1 MEKTYKINKIVGGGF
16 EAILRATGKVV
27 AIYNHLG
34 KPIKILDGFNL
45 PLQEYVEEIAAS
57 V

>member
-1 MEKTYKINKIVGGGF
+1 MEKTYKINKIVGGF

-27 AIYNHLG
+27 AEYNHLV
-34 KPIKILDGFNL
+34 KPIKIFDAFNL
-45 PLQEYVEEIAAS
+45 PLQEYVEAIAAS